1 MKDSKVKNGG
11 ICPRENKVKQDKDK
25 HAERRKGMKNTEK
38 LPYEEAELEV
48 IWFETNDIIT
58 YSGGD
63 ILDDDSDIDGDGL
76 V

>member
-1 MKDSKVKNGG
+1 MGMKD
-11 ICPRENKVKQDKDK
+11 
-25 HAERRKGMKNTEK
+25 TEK

-48 IWFETNDIIT
+48 ILFETNDIIT

-63 ILDDDSDIDGDGL
+63 IIDDDSDIDGDGL

>member
-1 MKDSKVKNGG
+1 MEKNKLTTESE
-11 ICPRENKVKQDKDK
+11 CSRDNKLNKEKNN
-25 HAERRKGMKNTEK
+25 HAERRMGMKDTEK

-48 IWFETNDIIT
+48 ILFETNDIIT

-63 ILDDDSDIDGDGL
+63 IIDDDSDIDGDGL